1 MQFEA
6 IHITVSQALVEYF
19 MYDGSN
25 DDHVRYQLVHDA
37 LAETF
42 PDLSTYDVFKLI
54 KGMYEVE
61 DDVPEPIYI
70 DGVRIA

>member
-25 DDHVRYQLVHDA
+25 DDHVKYQLVHDA

-42 PDLSTYDVFKLI
+42 PTLSTRDIFKLI
-54 KGMYEVE
+54 KAEY
-61 DDVPEPIYI
+61 
-70 DGVRIA
+70 